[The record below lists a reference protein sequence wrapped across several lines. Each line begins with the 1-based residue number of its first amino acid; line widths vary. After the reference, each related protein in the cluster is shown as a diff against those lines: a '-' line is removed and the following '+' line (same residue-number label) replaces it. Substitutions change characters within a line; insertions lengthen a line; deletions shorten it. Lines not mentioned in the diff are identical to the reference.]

1 MNLPNTYN
9 IRFIQEFCHECGH
22 HYNIE
27 YFKNRDYEYEMQLAR
42 LDDYGYDSNAKRIA
56 YRKIDEEY
64 AADRFAA
71 NMMKFHLNEM
81 LAILEQ

>member
-1 MNLPNTYN
+1 
-9 IRFIQEFCHECGH
+9 
-22 HYNIE
+22 
-27 YFKNRDYEYEMQLAR
+27 MQLAR
-42 LDDYGYDSNAKRIA
+42 LDDFGYDSHAKRIA